1 MTMLSFRPPLFVLM
15 VALMVGG
22 SACENAPPDEEAG
35 ASSESEFESSSRK
48 PLDVQSVVDR
58 AIARHG
64 GPVMDNARIE
74 FDFREYHF
82 VLDRHDG
89 LFSYSRTYT
98 DSTGRVHEEIINNDG
113 TFKNI
118 DGDPVPVDST
128 LQRRIGDNVN
138 SVAYFTLLP
147 NPLND
152 AAVIKNDL
160 GTVSMKGELYR
171 KIGIT
176 FTPDGG
182 GRDYQDRFLVW
193 ISEQEYTMDYFAY
206 YYFTD
211 ETGSRFRVADS
222 IHSVGG
228 VRLADYL
235 NLTYDGLTARTIEH
249 YDRLYNAD
257 SLRLVSEV
265 RIENVTV
272 DPY

>member
-1 MTMLSFRPPLFVLM
+1 MTRIQIRLVRALFVTGLA
-15 VALMVGG
+15 VAIVACGG
-22 SACENAPPDEEAG
+22 EPSDEGTRDDAPA
-35 ASSESEFESSSRK
+35 
-48 PLDVQSVVDR
+48 DVQTVVDR
-58 AIARHG
+58 SIARHG
-64 GPVMDNARIE
+64 GGVMDNARIE

-82 VLDRHDG
+82 VLDRNDG
-89 LFSYSRTYT
+89 MFSYERTYT
-98 DSTGRVHEEIINNDG
+98 DSTGRLHEEIINNDG
-113 TFKNI
+113 IFKNI
-118 DGDPVPVDST
+118 DGEAVPVDSA
-128 LQRRIGDNVN
+128 LHRRIGDNVN

-152 AAVIKNDL
+152 PAVIKQDL
-160 GTVSMKGELYR
+160 GSVRMKGEPYR
-171 KIGIT
+171 KVGIT
-176 FTPDGG
+176 FEEEGG

-193 ISEQEYTMDYFAY
+193 IHENDYTMDYFAY

-235 NLTYDGLTARTIEH
+235 NLTYDGLNARTIDR
-249 YDRLYNAD
+249 YDGLFNAD

>member
-1 MTMLSFRPPLFVLM
+1 MMRLPFRPPVVILLVGLMTVL
-15 VALMVGG
+15 AVGG
-22 SACENAPPDEEAG
+22 SACENAPSNEDANTP
-35 ASSESEFESSSRK
+35 S
-48 PLDVQSVVDR
+48 DVQAVVDR
-58 AIARHG
+58 AIDRHG
-64 GPVMDNARIE
+64 GSVMDNARIE

-89 LFSYSRTYT
+89 MFSYSRTYT
-98 DSTGRVHEEIINNDG
+98 DSTGWLHEEIINNEG
-113 TFKNI
+113 IFKNI
-118 DGDPVPVDST
+118 DGSPVPVDSA
-128 LQRRIGDNVN
+128 LHRRIGDNVN

-152 AAVIKNDL
+152 AAVIKEDL
-160 GTVSMKGELYR
+160 GTVQIEEEPYR

-176 FTPDGG
+176 FAPDGG
-182 GRDYQDRFLVW
+182 GRDYQDRFMVW
-193 ISEQEYTMDYFAY
+193 IHESDYTMDYFAY

-222 IHSVGG
+222 VHSVQG

-235 NLTYDGLTARTIEH
+235 NLAHDGLTARTIER
-249 YDRLYNAD
+249 YDRLYTAD

-272 DPY
+272 TPY

>member
-1 MTMLSFRPPLFVLM
+1 MKGIPIRTASIVLGIALLLSLPGC
-15 VALMVGG
+15 GG
-22 SACENAPPDEEAG
+22 ESPDGAGSDGRASDSSASGAPA
-35 ASSESEFESSSRK
+35 
-48 PLDVQSVVDR
+48 DVQAVVDS

-64 GPVMDNARIE
+64 GGVLDNARIE
-74 FDFREYHF
+74 FDFRDYHF
-82 VLDRHDG
+82 VLDRNDG
-89 LFSYSRTYT
+89 MFSYSRTYT

-113 TFKNI
+113 IFKNI
-118 DGDPVPVDST
+118 DGEAVPVDST
-128 LQRRIGDNVN
+128 LYRRIGDNVN

-152 AAVIKNDL
+152 PAVIKEDL
-160 GTVSMKGELYR
+160 GTVSMKGEPYR
-171 KIGIT
+171 KVGIT
-176 FTPDGG
+176 FRQEGG

-193 ISEQEYTMDYFAY
+193 IHEEDYTMDYFAY

-235 NLTYDGLTARTIEH
+235 NLTRDSLTARTIDR
-249 YDRLYNAD
+249 YDRLFNAD

-265 RIENVTV
+265 RIRNVTV
-272 DPY
+272 EPY

>member
-1 MTMLSFRPPLFVLM
+1 MTTAAIRMLSAILLFGAVASGFGCGTDRMDRP
-15 VALMVGG
+15 
-22 SACENAPPDEEAG
+22 
-35 ASSESEFESSSRK
+35 AS
-48 PLDVQSVVDR
+48 PLDVQTVVDR
-58 AIARHG
+58 SIERHG
-64 GPVMDNARIE
+64 GPVIDNARIE
-74 FDFREYHF
+74 FDFRDVHF

-89 LFSYSRTYT
+89 RFSYSRTYT
-98 DSTGRVHEEIINNDG
+98 DSTGRLHEEIINNDG
-113 TFKNI
+113 IFKNI
-118 DGDPVPVDST
+118 DGEAVPVDST
-128 LQRRIGDNVN
+128 LRRRIGDNVN

-152 AAVIKNDL
+152 PAVIKEDL
-160 GTVSMKGELYR
+160 GTVDMKGEPYR

-176 FTPDGG
+176 FREEGG

-193 ISEQEYTMDYFAY
+193 IHEEAHTMDFFAY

-222 IHSVGG
+222 IHAVGG

-235 NLTYDGLTARTIEH
+235 NLTRDGLTARTIDR
-249 YDRLYNAD
+249 YDSLYNAD